1 MAEPEKKPHKSD
13 RMVEDES
20 LFSADGLRSYMGKRA
35 ASEALDDAKREQAQ
49 AEAKKA
55 MIADLMKPIEVD
67 QARRDRFARR
77 LKEAADSG
85 KSEMMVL
92 RFPSDL
98 CSDQG
103 RAINNKLAGWEK
115 SLVGRPKQ
123 LFEIWEKELKSRG
136 FKLRFEVLE
145 YPKGIPGDIGM
156 FVTW

>member
-1 MAEPEKKPHKSD
+1 MAEKPQKSD
-13 RMVEDES
+13 RMVEDDS

-35 ASEALDDAKREQAQ
+35 AAEALDDAKREQAQ
-49 AEAKKA
+49 AAAKKA
-55 MIADLMKPIEVD
+55 MIADLMKPVEVD

-77 LKEAADSG
+77 LKEAADAG

-103 RAINNKLAGWEK
+103 RAINNRLAGWEK

-123 LFEIWEKELKSRG
+123 LYEIWEKELKSKG

-156 FVTW
+156 FVAW

>member
-1 MAEPEKKPHKSD
+1 MADKPQKSSA
-13 RMVEDES
+13 MVEDES
-20 LFSADGLRSYMGKRA
+20 LFSADGLRNYMGKRA
-35 ASEALDDAKREQAQ
+35 AAEALDDAKREEAQ
-49 AEAKKA
+49 AAAKKA
-55 MIADLMKPIEVD
+55 MIADLMKPVEVD

-85 KSEMMVL
+85 RSEMMVL

-103 RAINNKLAGWEK
+103 RAINNRLAGWEN

-123 LFEIWEKELKSRG
+123 LYEIWEKELKPKG

-156 FVTW
+156 FVAW

>member
-1 MAEPEKKPHKSD
+1 
-13 RMVEDES
+13 MVEDDS

-35 ASEALDDAKREQAQ
+35 AAEALDDAKREEAQ
-49 AEAKKA
+49 AAAKKA
-55 MIADLMKPIEVD
+55 MIADLMKPVEVD

-85 KSEMMVL
+85 RSEMMVL

-103 RAINNKLAGWEK
+103 RAINNRLAGWEN

-123 LFEIWEKELKSRG
+123 LYDIWEKELKPKG

-156 FVTW
+156 FVAW